1 MVKDNT
7 ELLPYTFFT
16 FKALETVNNSKATYE
31 KTAKDIKVKHTA
43 QKDETMKTVT
53 DGISKILDEKIKEV
67 DKIYDPACQKLS
79 VQAEA
84 ISNYLEKV
92 EKSIYR
98 TNEVMKNSKLQE
110 LMTAQ
115 KMIDDDIQ
123 MLQNEKPQNL
133 TSFQVQVENP
143 ESCMKKLCF
152 YTMFKDLAANCE
164 YVHMFHYKMFYPGLD
179 DGKDSWGMETS
190 CILMVKD
197 TVREPNEANYL
208 TIRLKPR
215 DFYEV
220 ILDKSE
226 ARINYRLKKLRVS
239 NLIVLV
245 E

>member
-1 MVKDNT
+1 MFIILKTNT
-7 ELLPYTFFT
+7 EWLLCPVFT

-31 KTAKDIKVKHTA
+31 KTAKDIKVKHTT
-43 QKDETMKTVT
+43 QKDEMVKTVT

-92 EKSIYR
+92 EKSLHR
-98 TNEVMKNSKLQE
+98 TNEMMKNSKLQE

-143 ESCMKKLCF
+143 ESCTKKLCF
-152 YTMFKDLAANCE
+152 YTMFTDLATKCE
-164 YVHMFHYKMFYPGLD
+164 YVYMFHYIKCSIPG
-179 DGKDSWGMETS
+179 
-190 CILMVKD
+190 
-197 TVREPNEANYL
+197 
-208 TIRLKPR
+208 
-215 DFYEV
+215 
-220 ILDKSE
+220 
-226 ARINYRLKKLRVS
+226 
-239 NLIVLV
+239 
-245 E
+245 